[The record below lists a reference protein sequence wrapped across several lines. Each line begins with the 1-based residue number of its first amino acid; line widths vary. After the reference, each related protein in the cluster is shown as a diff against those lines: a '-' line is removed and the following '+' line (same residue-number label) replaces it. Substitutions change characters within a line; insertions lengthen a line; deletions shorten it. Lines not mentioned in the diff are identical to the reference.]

1 MYQPAHFK
9 EERLEVQHA
18 LIKAHPFG
26 LLVSVRPNGPEA
38 NGVPFLLDSETAPLG
53 VLKTHVAR
61 ANNQWRNLDGQ
72 NVLAVFQGPR
82 AYVSP
87 SNYET
92 KRETG
97 KVVPTWNYVMVQVR
111 GMARVHEDAHW
122 LKAQVTSLTQ
132 THEAGLAQP
141 WQVSDAPSTYIESQ
155 LKGIVGIEIAIVSI
169 EGKWKVSQNRP
180 EADRRGVA
188 DGFGEGAAVMA
199 DLVRQ
204 YGGLED

>member
-1 MYQPAHFK
+1 MYQPPHFK

-18 LIKAHPFG
+18 LIRAHPFG
-26 LLVSVRPNGPEA
+26 LLISIGPEGLEA
-38 NGVPFLLDSETAPLG
+38 NGIPFLLDASATPLG
-53 VLKTHVAR
+53 RLRAHVAR
-61 ANNQWRNLDGQ
+61 ANGQWRNLDGQ
-72 NVLAVFQGPR
+72 RVLMVFQGPQ

-87 SNYET
+87 SLYET

-97 KVVPTWNYVMVQVR
+97 KVVPTWNYAMVQAR
-111 GMARVHEDAHW
+111 GIARVHEERDW
-122 LKAQVTSLTQ
+122 LHTQVNALTKS
-132 THEAGLAQP
+132 HEQNRGQP
-141 WQVSDAPSTYIESQ
+141 WHVSDAPAAYVDSQ
-155 LKGIVGIEIAIVSI
+155 LKGIVGMEIIIDAI

-188 DGFGEGAAVMA
+188 AGLEPAEMA